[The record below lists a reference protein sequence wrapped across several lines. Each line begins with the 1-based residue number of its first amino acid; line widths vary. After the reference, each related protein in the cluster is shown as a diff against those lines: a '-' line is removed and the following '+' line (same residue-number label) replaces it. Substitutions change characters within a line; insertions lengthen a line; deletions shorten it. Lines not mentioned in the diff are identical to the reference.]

1 MPEGLTFVM
10 GLILGALIAVG
21 ASVAF
26 IVSERQHRA
35 ESRREREGALE
46 SATSVFNALPQ
57 AHIVIDTH
65 DRIVR
70 ASPRAYAYGLIW
82 EAQLRADVADLIRDA
97 RARGKIV
104 DADLVVPRETMD
116 EAVDLR
122 LWLRV
127 APVEGD
133 HVLVLLEDVTAKRRL
148 EETRRDFVA
157 NVSHELKTPVGA
169 VRLLAETIHSVAD
182 EPEHVRHF
190 SEKMMV
196 ESERLGNLVKEI
208 IQLSQLQEGDS
219 LADSDVVSVDQ
230 VIEEALDRVRIEA
243 ENRDVSL
250 ISGGRSGLRVYGD
263 QALLTTAIRNL
274 LDNAVRYSRPH
285 SRVSISAI
293 NQDGEVHVI
302 VLDQGE
308 GIEPDVQPRIFE
320 RFYRGDKARSR
331 ETGGSGLGLAIVKHV
346 VADHGGRIK
355 LWSEVGK
362 GSTFTVILPEAYT
375 PDMFEEAQRQ
385 GRGSTGEGE

>member
-35 ESRREREGALE
+35 ESRHEREGALE

-122 LWLRV
+122 LWLRA

-133 HVLVLLEDVTAKRRL
+133 HILVLLEDMTAKRRL

-375 PDMFEEAQRQ
+375 PDMLEEAQRQ
-385 GRGSTGEGE
+385 GRGSTVEGE

>member
-1 MPEGLTFVM
+1 M

-57 AHIVIDTH
+57 AHIVIDAH

-116 EAVDLR
+116 EAADLR
-122 LWLRV
+122 LWLRA

-133 HVLVLLEDVTAKRRL
+133 HILVLLEDMTAKRRL

-190 SEKMMV
+190 SEKMMA

-243 ENRDVSL
+243 ENRNVSL

-375 PDMFEEAQRQ
+375 PDMLEEAQRQ
-385 GRGSTGEGE
+385 GRGSTVEGE

>member
-57 AHIVIDTH
+57 AHIVIDAH

-116 EAVDLR
+116 EAADLR
-122 LWLRV
+122 LWLRA

-133 HVLVLLEDVTAKRRL
+133 HILVLLEDMTAKRRL

-190 SEKMMV
+190 SEKMMA

-243 ENRDVSL
+243 ENRNVSL

-375 PDMFEEAQRQ
+375 PDMLEEAQRQ
-385 GRGSTGEGE
+385 GRGSTVEGE

>member
-375 PDMFEEAQRQ
+375 PDMLEEAQRQ

>member
-122 LWLRV
+122 LWLRA

-133 HVLVLLEDVTAKRRL
+133 HILVLLEDMTAKRRL

-375 PDMFEEAQRQ
+375 PDMLEEAQRQ
-385 GRGSTGEGE
+385 GRGSTVEGE

>member
-57 AHIVIDTH
+57 AHIVIDAH

-122 LWLRV
+122 LWLRA

-133 HVLVLLEDVTAKRRL
+133 HILVLLEDMTAKRRL

-190 SEKMMV
+190 SEKMMA

-208 IQLSQLQEGDS
+208 IQLSRLQEGDS

-375 PDMFEEAQRQ
+375 PDMLEEAQRQ
-385 GRGSTGEGE
+385 GRGSTVEGE

>member
-122 LWLRV
+122 LWLRA

-375 PDMFEEAQRQ
+375 PDMLEEAQRQ